1 LPFGFIAAMD
11 HLFERISQGE
21 VAWRVKVA
29 QVINSD
35 VTSPEQ
41 LPSTGW
47 SNVSFPYQSS
57 GGTIGPVSLWCWTDV
72 NITERQEE
80 LWTVYIGAPDGNYAV
95 FVNGIFVAES
105 APMVR
110 PLPLFYEPLLFKFP
124 GSLLRPGANK
134 IAIRMV
140 RAMPT
145 KTLQQFSVGPASS
158 LTPVYS
164 SMYFYLVSLR
174 AITAIALL
182 MMSATMYT
190 FLKVRASD
198 TALGWFA
205 LSFLIWAI
213 HLSVRLNS
221 HWPHGNPYYLANF
234 EGFTIGI
241 YVLSAAVFVQRFVGI
256 KRVLADRIFV
266 AWAALGAAVLFLVPM
281 SFVVYVRA
289 FFDAVWFP
297 PLLLVGVYV
306 NYLMLR
312 EYRQHASVKT
322 ALLLAIAWCE
332 LVVGFVDQLVEMQVL
347 APRPF
352 YLVYTA
358 SMVAFVFAFL
368 LLRRFL
374 QAVDAAERARD
385 GLEVLVRQK
394 TANLEQNL
402 MRIKDMERER
412 ALSAERER
420 IMRDMYDSVGGRLV
434 QALAIASRKQE
445 YQPIEEVLQHCL
457 GELRLIVDS
466 IEPVDGDLT
475 TVLGTLRLLM
485 ARRLASSGV
494 HVHWNVQDIPVMKNF
509 GPERVLQ
516 VVRIIHEAIANVL
529 KHAHAK
535 NLTISVFPQATG
547 TTISEVSQVVIEVSD
562 DGCGSSGHYSVS
574 GHGLKNMQHRAERL
588 GGRLQTDT
596 SRSGTRVTLWVPA

>member
-1 LPFGFIAAMD
+1 
-11 HLFERISQGE
+11 
-21 VAWRVKVA
+21 
-29 QVINSD
+29 
-35 VTSPEQ
+35 
-41 LPSTGW
+41 
-47 SNVSFPYQSS
+47 
-57 GGTIGPVSLWCWTDV
+57 
-72 NITERQEE
+72 
-80 LWTVYIGAPDGNYAV
+80 
-95 FVNGIFVAES
+95 
-105 APMVR
+105 
-110 PLPLFYEPLLFKFP
+110 
-124 GSLLRPGANK
+124 
-134 IAIRMV
+134 
-140 RAMPT
+140 
-145 KTLQQFSVGPASS
+145 
-158 LTPVYS
+158 
-164 SMYFYLVSLR
+164 
-174 AITAIALL
+174 
-182 MMSATMYT
+182 
-190 FLKVRASD
+190 
-198 TALGWFA
+198 
-205 LSFLIWAI
+205 
-213 HLSVRLNS
+213 
-221 HWPHGNPYYLANF
+221 
-234 EGFTIGI
+234 
-241 YVLSAAVFVQRFVGI
+241 
-256 KRVLADRIFV
+256 
-266 AWAALGAAVLFLVPM
+266 
-281 SFVVYVRA
+281 
-289 FFDAVWFP
+289 
-297 PLLLVGVYV
+297 
-306 NYLMLR
+306 
-312 EYRQHASVKT
+312 
-322 ALLLAIAWCE
+322 
-332 LVVGFVDQLVEMQVL
+332 
-347 APRPF
+347 
-352 YLVYTA
+352 
-358 SMVAFVFAFL
+358 
-368 LLRRFL
+368 
-374 QAVDAAERARD
+374 
-385 GLEVLVRQK
+385 
-394 TANLEQNL
+394 